1 MKPRYLLLGLQ
12 HTVAMFGAT
21 VLVPLLTGLNPSVAL
36 FTAGLG
42 TLVFHLVTGRMVPV
56 FLGSSFAFIAPILAA
71 KEAGFSLSAIGGG
84 IVAAGLV
91 YGLFA
96 LLVLLIGSERV
107 RWVFPPVVTGPVIVV
122 IGLTLAPVAVQ
133 MASKD
138 WLLAIVTFTS
148 AVVSAVF
155 FRGLFQM
162 IPVLL
167 GVGAGY
173 LLALLLGRVDL
184 KPLQEAAWF
193 GVPQFTLAS
202 LEWGAV
208 LLIAPVAFVTVMEH
222 IGDILTNGRV
232 VGKDFFTK
240 PGLHRTLLGDGLA
253 TSLAGLLG
261 GPANTTYSEN
271 TGVLAVT
278 RVYDPAV
285 LRLAALFAILL
296 SFSPKLAALL
306 QTLPQGVLGGISML
320 LFGMIASIG
329 IRTLAEAEIDF
340 TKSRNL
346 IVVSAILVLGLGGAV
361 ANLGTIQVA
370 GAALPLKVSGMAL
383 AALAGVVLNLL
394 LPQKLEPEELATE
407 EERIP

>member
-1 MKPRYLLLGLQ
+1 MTPRHLILGLQ

-21 VLVPLLTGLNPSVAL
+21 VLVPLLTGLNPAVAL
-36 FTAGLG
+36 FTAGVG

-91 YGLFA
+91 YVLFA
-96 LLVLLIGSERV
+96 LLVLLIGPGRV
-107 RWVFPPVVTGPVIVV
+107 RQVFPPVVTGPVIVV
-122 IGLTLAPVAVQ
+122 IGLTLAPVAVE

-138 WLLAIVTFTS
+138 WLLAVVTFAG

-162 IPVLL
+162 VPVLV
-167 GVGAGY
+167 GVGVGY
-173 LLALLLGRVDL
+173 LVALALGRVDL
-184 KPLQEAAWF
+184 RPLGEAAWF
-193 GVPQFTLAS
+193 GLPPFTPAAF
-202 LEWGAV
+202 EWGAV
-208 LLIAPVAFVTVMEH
+208 LLIAPVAFVTMMEH

-232 VGKDFFTK
+232 VGKDFFVK

-278 RVYDPAV
+278 RVYDPLV
-285 LRLAALFAILL
+285 LRIAAGFAILL
-296 SFSPKLAALL
+296 AFIPKLSALL

-340 TKSRNL
+340 TQSRNL

-361 ANLGTIQVA
+361 ANLGTVQVA
-370 GAALPLKVSGMAL
+370 GAAVPLKVSGMAL
-383 AALAGVVLNLL
+383 AALVGVVLNLL
-394 LPQKLEPEELATE
+394 LPPRLEPPALLEE
-407 EERIP
+407 EERLP

>member
-1 MKPRYLLLGLQ
+1 M
-12 HTVAMFGAT
+12 
-21 VLVPLLTGLNPSVAL
+21 
-36 FTAGLG
+36 
-42 TLVFHLVTGRMVPV
+42 
-56 FLGSSFAFIAPILAA
+56 
-71 KEAGFSLSAIGGG
+71 
-84 IVAAGLV
+84 
-91 YGLFA
+91 
-96 LLVLLIGSERV
+96 
-107 RWVFPPVVTGPVIVV
+107 
-122 IGLTLAPVAVQ
+122 
-133 MASKD
+133 
-138 WLLAIVTFTS
+138 
-148 AVVSAVF
+148 
-155 FRGLFQM
+155 
-162 IPVLL
+162 
-167 GVGAGY
+167 
-173 LLALLLGRVDL
+173 
-184 KPLQEAAWF
+184 
-193 GVPQFTLAS
+193 
-202 LEWGAV
+202 GAV

-261 GPANTTYSEN
+261 GPANTPYSEN

-278 RVYDPAV
+278 RVYDPSV
-285 LRLAALFAILL
+285 LRIAALFAILL

-306 QTLPQGVLGGISML
+306 QTLPQGVLGGIAML

-394 LPQKLEPEELATE
+394 LPRQLEPEELTLE